1 MADLNLDDF
10 TKSFLD
16 SEIIKVELKTMNGDS
31 IYLRS
36 LSRANI
42 VRFRSLSSEL
52 TARTAINIFYDP
64 KKAKDIREADLDDAQ
79 DFLVIKSF
87 CNKEG
92 ELLFRDEKHYK
103 EWSQKVGN
111 EAIQEIMHHIDK
123 KMIVF
128 YGDTSENTEDLKK
141 KLT

>member
-52 TARTAINIFYDP
+52 NARTAINIFYDH
-64 KKAKDIREADLDDAQ
+64 KNAKDIRESDLDDAQ

-92 ELLFRDEKHYK
+92 ELLFDDEKHYK
-103 EWSQKVGN
+103 KWSQKVGN
-111 EAIQEIMHHIDK
+111 EAIQEIMYHIDK
-123 KMIVF
+123 KMVVF
-128 YGDTSENTEDLKK
+128 YGNTSENTEDLKK
-141 KLT
+141 K